1 MDKELTLKALIE
13 GERDIKN
20 FSQRELARR
29 IGLSNTSLN
38 DLENGKVKKPDIEV
52 LRKIAEEL
60 DLSLEQLLK
69 AAGYDA
75 LTNWFSNDEFKNKSS
90 RDLKNIIK
98 EARIFK
104 YDILDWDSNKR
115 ESTRI
120 VMENL
125 DRVAY
130 KLELIRDNR
139 GIDYSLD
146 DAIKDINKA
155 LEDLKDVTKKYDY
168 SKLPK
173 DL

>member
-1 MDKELTLKALIE
+1 M
-13 GERDIKN
+13 
-20 FSQRELARR
+20 
-29 IGLSNTSLN
+29 
-38 DLENGKVKKPDIEV
+38 
-52 LRKIAEEL
+52 
-60 DLSLEQLLK
+60 EQLLK

-115 ESTRI
+115 EITRH

-139 GIDYSLD
+139 GINYSLD

>member
-1 MDKELTLKALIE
+1 MDKELTLKTLIE
-13 GERDIKN
+13 GGRDIKN

-98 EARIFK
+98 EARLFK

-115 ESTRI
+115 ETARK
-120 VMENL
+120 VMTNL
-125 DRVAY
+125 DRIAY

-139 GIDYSLD
+139 GLNYTLDQAIDE
-146 DAIKDINKA
+146 INQA
-155 LEDLKDVTKKYDY
+155 LKDLEPVTKKYDY

-173 DL
+173 DV